1 MFKSK
6 AIANIPLERL
16 AKHYCNLCSPLRDVR
31 FAVVDVRFAVVDVRF
46 AVVDVRFAVVNIDFV
61 CYVSVLFADKS
72 IIQCGRVVVDDW
84 FSGVFRRGMNK

>member
-6 AIANIPLERL
+6 AITNIPLEGL
-16 AKHYCNLCSPLRDVR
+16 AKHYCNLCSPLR
-31 FAVVDVRFAVVDVRF
+31 DVRFAVVDVRF

>member
-6 AIANIPLERL
+6 AIANIPLEGL
-16 AKHYCNLCSPLRDVR
+16 AKHYYNLCSPLR
-31 FAVVDVRFAVVDVRF
+31 DVRF

-84 FSGVFRRGMNK
+84 FGGVFRRGMNK

>member
-6 AIANIPLERL
+6 AIANIPLEGL
-16 AKHYCNLCSPLRDVR
+16 AKHYYNLCSPLR
-31 FAVVDVRFAVVDVRF
+31 DVRF

-84 FSGVFRRGMNK
+84 FSGEFRRGMNK

>member
-6 AIANIPLERL
+6 AIANIPLEGL
-16 AKHYCNLCSPLRDVR
+16 AKHYYNLCSPLR
-31 FAVVDVRFAVVDVRF
+31 DVRFAVVDVRF

-84 FSGVFRRGMNK
+84 FSGVFRRVMNK

>member
-6 AIANIPLERL
+6 AIANIPLEGL
-16 AKHYCNLCSPLRDVR
+16 AKHYYNLCSPLRDVR

-46 AVVDVRFAVVNIDFV
+46 AMVNIDFV

>member
-16 AKHYCNLCSPLRDVR
+16 AKHYCNLCSPLR
-31 FAVVDVRFAVVDVRF
+31 DVRFAVVDVRF

>member
-6 AIANIPLERL
+6 AIANIPLEGL
-16 AKHYCNLCSPLRDVR
+16 AKHYCNLCSPLR
-31 FAVVDVRFAVVDVRF
+31 DVRFAVVDVRF

-84 FSGVFRRGMNK
+84 FSGEFRRGMNK

>member
-6 AIANIPLERL
+6 AIANIPLEGL
-16 AKHYCNLCSPLRDVR
+16 AKHYYNLCSPLR
-31 FAVVDVRFAVVDVRF
+31 
-46 AVVDVRFAVVNIDFV
+46 DVRFAVVNIDFV

>member
-46 AVVDVRFAVVNIDFV
+46 AVVNIDFV
-61 CYVSVLFADKS
+61 CYVSVLFADNKYNTMRKS
-72 IIQCGRVVVDDW
+72 IC
-84 FSGVFRRGMNK
+84 

>member
-46 AVVDVRFAVVNIDFV
+46 AVVNIDFV
-61 CYVSVLFADKS
+61 CYVSVLFADNKYNTMRKS
-72 IIQCGRVVVDDW
+72 SC
-84 FSGVFRRGMNK
+84 

>member
-6 AIANIPLERL
+6 AIANIPLEGL

-46 AVVDVRFAVVNIDFV
+46 AVVNIDFV
-61 CYVSVLFADKS
+61 CYVSVLVADKS
-72 IIQCGRVVVDDW
+72 IIQCGRVFVDDW
-84 FSGVFRRGMNK
+84 FGGVFRRGMNK

>member
-16 AKHYCNLCSPLRDVR
+16 AKHYYNLCSPLR
-31 FAVVDVRFAVVDVRF
+31 DVRFAVVDVRF

-72 IIQCGRVVVDDW
+72 IIQCGRVFVDDW

>member
-6 AIANIPLERL
+6 AIANIPLEGL
-16 AKHYCNLCSPLRDVR
+16 AKHYYNLCSPLR
-31 FAVVDVRFAVVDVRF
+31 DVRF

>member
-6 AIANIPLERL
+6 AIANIPLEGL
-16 AKHYCNLCSPLRDVR
+16 AKHYCNLCSPLR
-31 FAVVDVRFAVVDVRF
+31 DVRFAVVDVRF

>member
-6 AIANIPLERL
+6 AIANIPLEGL
-16 AKHYCNLCSPLRDVR
+16 AKHYCNLCSPLR
-31 FAVVDVRFAVVDVRF
+31 DVRF